1 MLNVPYNLRFISSKI
16 ASDLVKE
23 ATANYMRKVIEYR
36 ELPENIKALEWWFTA
51 QGYTYKDPMTNDQ
64 FREMAKKQLGETK
77 SNDPL
82 EVNNMAEKLKTG
94 YTNHYLE
101 YYNKKQMLERVP
113 EIVTQFED
121 QITFLKTWKPT
132 LIQRLKNLLGI

>member
-1 MLNVPYNLRFISSKI
+1 MLNVPYNLNFISSKI
-16 ASDLVKE
+16 AKDLVTE

-36 ELPENIKALEWWFTA
+36 ELPENIKALEARFTA

-64 FREMAKKQLGETK
+64 FKEMAKKQLGEEK
-77 SNDPL
+77 SKDPL
-82 EVNNMAEKLKTG
+82 EVNNLAEKLKTG

-113 EIVTQFED
+113 EIVKQFED
-121 QITFLKTWKPT
+121 QITFLRERKPT
-132 LIQRLKNLLGI
+132 IIQRIRNIFGI